1 MRRGQFAT
9 ALLALLVVPLAATSC
24 ATSSAPRILLIGLD
38 GADWDILDPLIA
50 AGRMPRVARLQESG
64 VRGDLRTLER
74 LPLSPVIWTT
84 LATGRGPE
92 AHGITWFLVGTP
104 DGRRVPVRSSDRRVR
119 ALWNILPEQQR
130 RVGVVGWWAT
140 APAEEAGDGVI
151 ASDALGF
158 HGFGRADAGLP
169 EAAKVHPPRLA
180 AELASLMPPPQQI
193 DAAFA
198 TRFFHMSAEEY
209 YAAAGSPA
217 RGSAPGPLTP
227 IHLFQQAACTTL
239 GYTAIARRLL
249 RSPPDGGAFDL
260 FLVYYESTD
269 SLGHLF
275 MKDAPPRLPWV
286 SDEDFARCRDV
297 VDAWYAFMDGQI
309 GELVDAAPAGTNV
322 VLVSDHGFRT
332 GDQRPRSDAAV
343 DLRGAHLDHDRDGI
357 FLASG
362 PLFRRGERIV
372 GANVFDVVPTLL
384 YALGLPVGRDMEGRV
399 LTKAFPPRFAA
410 DHALAYVATWE
421 PDDGASATVT
431 DASAPAPSPT
441 TDAPAFDAE
450 AASAQLRALG
460 YVAGNDAAEATV
472 SAPQAEPSH
481 AAAGAGANSPEQHVN
496 MGRLLVRRG
505 EIERAIEEFRA
516 ALDGSAADAEALAE
530 IGQAELARGE
540 RGRAQEAFVRA
551 LQVNP
556 RHSRALLRLADLRVQ
571 RGELADAEAMYRQVL
586 ALDDRLPEPW
596 VGLGDVLERQGRHDD
611 AASVLEHALELDP
624 RDLVARY
631 DLGVVRMQQERWAEA
646 RAAYEKVLELAPDHA
661 FARNNLGTVYARLGD
676 KKSALD
682 CYRRVAAAEPRH
694 VESRVNLGSLLLDEG
709 KPAEALAFLEEAVA
723 LAPGLE
729 PAQFLLAKATF
740 ANGDLPAARRRFE
753 ALVRVF
759 PGNAAG
765 CVELARLSLREGRG
779 EEARGWLRHALQRGG
794 AATRNAL
801 AADPDFSAFD
811 LDALERE

>member
-9 ALLALLVVPLAATSC
+9 ALLALLVVPLGATSC
-24 ATSSAPRILLIGLD
+24 ATSPAPRILLIGLD

-92 AHGITWFLVGTP
+92 AHGVTWFLVGTP
-104 DGRRVPVRSSDRRVR
+104 DGGRVPVRSSDRRVR

-140 APAEEAGDGVI
+140 APAEDAGDGVI

-158 HGFGRADAGLP
+158 HGFGRADAGWP
-169 EAAKVHPPRLA
+169 EAQKVHPPRLA
-180 AELASLMPPPQQI
+180 AELAALMPPPQQI

-209 YAAAGSPA
+209 YAAAWSPA
-217 RGSAPGPLTP
+217 RSPAIEPGNP

-249 RSPPDGGAFDL
+249 RSPPDGAAFDL

-269 SLGHLF
+269 SLCHLF

-286 SDEDFARCRDV
+286 SDADFTRCRDV
-297 VDAWYAFMDGQI
+297 VDSWYAYMDEQI
-309 GELVDAAPAGTNV
+309 GLLVDAAPAGTNV

-343 DLRGAHLDHDRDGI
+343 DLRNAHLDHDRDGI

-362 PLFRRGERIV
+362 PLFRRGERIA
-372 GANVFDVVPTLL
+372 GATVFDVTPTLL
-384 YALGLPVGRDMEGRV
+384 HALGLPVGRDMEGRV
-399 LTKAFPPRFAA
+399 LTEAFPPPFAA
-410 DHALAYVATWE
+410 DHAPTWVATWE
-421 PDDGASATVT
+421 PDRREVGTAPSTAAQAPGAQEFD
-431 DASAPAPSPT
+431 DASA
-441 TDAPAFDAE
+441 D
-450 AASAQLRALG
+450 AQLRALG
-460 YVAGNDAAEATV
+460 YVAGSDTTEATDRAREV
-472 SAPQAEPSH
+472 EPTH
-481 AAAGAGANSPEQHVN
+481 ATAGGGGAGANSPEQHVN

-505 EIERAIEEFRA
+505 EIDRAIEEFRA
-516 ALDGSAADAEALAE
+516 ALDGSVADAEALAE

-556 RHSRALLRLADLRVQ
+556 RHSRSLLRLAELRVQ

-586 ALDDRLPEPW
+586 AIDDRLPEPW

-631 DLGVVRMQQERWAEA
+631 DLGVVRMQQGRWAEA
-646 RAAYEKVLELAPDHA
+646 RAAYERVLELAPDHA
-661 FARNNLGTVYARLGD
+661 FARNNLGTVFSRLGD
-676 KKSALD
+676 RQSALD

-740 ANGDLPAARRRFE
+740 ANGDLPVARRRFE
-753 ALVRVF
+753 ALVRVY
-759 PGNAAG
+759 PGHAAG
-765 CVELARLSLREGRG
+765 CVELARLSLREGRE
-779 EEARGWLRHALQRGG
+779 EEARGWLRHALKRGG
-794 AATRNAL
+794 AATRAAL
-801 AADPDFSAFD
+801 AADPDFSAID

>member
-9 ALLALLVVPLAATSC
+9 TLLALLPLLIVPLGATSC
-24 ATSSAPRILLIGLD
+24 TSPPAPRILLIGLD

-92 AHGITWFLVGTP
+92 AHGVTWFLVGTP

-140 APAEEAGDGVI
+140 APAEDAGDGVI

-158 HGFGRADAGLP
+158 HGFGRADAGWP
-169 EAAKVHPPRLA
+169 EAQKVHPPRLA
-180 AELASLMPPPQQI
+180 AELASLMPQPQQI

-217 RGSAPGPLTP
+217 RSSALEPGHP

-286 SDEDFARCRDV
+286 SEEDFARCRDV
-297 VDAWYAFMDGQI
+297 VDSWYAFMDEQI
-309 GELVDAAPAGTNV
+309 GQLVDAAPAGTNV

-332 GDQRPRSDAAV
+332 GDARPRSDAAV

-372 GANVFDVVPTLL
+372 GATVFDVAPTLL
-384 YALGLPVGRDMEGRV
+384 HALGLPVGRDMEGRV
-399 LTKAFPPRFAA
+399 LTEAFPPSSAS
-410 DHALAYVATWE
+410 DHAPTYVATWE
-421 PDDGASATVT
+421 PDPQGNGTAPSAAAQAPDAREFD
-431 DASAPAPSPT
+431 DASA
-441 TDAPAFDAE
+441 DR
-450 AASAQLRALG
+450 QLRALG
-460 YVAGNDAAEATV
+460 YVAGNDMAEATG
-472 SAPQAEPSH
+472 
-481 AAAGAGANSPEQHVN
+481 AGAGAGRNSPEQHVN

-505 EIERAIEEFRA
+505 EIDRAIEEFKA

-530 IGQAELARGE
+530 IGTAELARGE

-556 RHSRALLRLADLRVQ
+556 RHTRSLLRLADLRVQ

-646 RAAYEKVLELAPDHA
+646 RAAYERVLELAPDHA
-661 FARNNLGTVYARLGD
+661 FALNNLGTVFSRQGD

-709 KPAEALAFLEEAVA
+709 RPAEALAFLEEAVA

-765 CVELARLSLREGRG
+765 CVELARLSLRENRS

-794 AATRNAL
+794 AATRAAL
-801 AADPDFSAFD
+801 AADPDFSAID